1 MSIYYVTSPPW
12 AIWLRKRC
20 ERVISWTKRF
30 DRYFEY
36 NQTEHGETLRREVF
50 FDSRGVKK

>member
-30 DRYFEY
+30 DRYFEC
-36 NQTEHGETLRREVF
+36 NRTDGGETPGCEVF
-50 FDSRGVKK
+50 FDSRGFKK